1 MTEQDRVYRQ
11 HRFPHAEF
19 PNALTLDPGTRRGAL
34 SNDAKVLW
42 AVLDTY
48 ALKNESAWPGQ
59 DLLAWEMGDV
69 TDRTIRRW
77 ITELREHGWL
87 EIRPHI
93 INGRKAGNE
102 YVLIVINQAANERIR
117 ARRQSRPPMNPDRTS
132 VTKADRT
139 NESKA
144 DRTSVSGRK
153 EKQSPEK
160 QSPENHT
167 PPTPLAEGGAIE
179 VIEGTIE
186 DEGST
191 TPDPLRGYRWSGALT
206 RRGGAPTERE
216 RAQAEE
222 VFEAW
227 VESPTLIGGR
237 RRGAA
242 RLDGKRMEAIV
253 QRLRDGY
260 EVADLADACRGWT
273 RIPHNRGDGTD
284 TRGQKFDSLTL
295 ILRNADQVD
304 RFLSAW
310 RDPVDEAAAMERAA
324 LARQAVRNPMLAAAK
339 AIAPAGMERAPEHH
353 PAVKDA
359 LDAATLRWRED
370 EIRAGRDA
378 REHMPEEMRR
388 QVIEEAVAALAVPC

>member
-1 MTEQDRVYRQ
+1 MSAGFVISAEMARRKDLGCAAKLVYAYACRYVMTDDRETGKPNGLAIGEVWLRQ
-11 HRFPHAEF
+11 RKRSGDRPGVDEALGLSHGAVERAIKDLTDAGLMIAVRTPTPAE
-19 PNALTLDPGTRRGAL
+19 RRSG
-34 SNDAKVLW
+34 NVT
-42 AVLDTY
+42 VY
-48 ALKNESAWPGQ
+48 ALPEYSPRN
-59 DLLAWEMGDV
+59 GDRPAEDHAPEWGSYSPRNG
-69 TDRTIRRW
+69 DRTAPE
-77 ITELREHGWL
+77 TGTTCS
-87 EIRPHI
+87 
-93 INGRKAGNE
+93 GD
-102 YVLIVINQAANERIR
+102 
-117 ARRQSRPPMNPDRTS
+117 SRSSDP
-132 VTKADRT
+132 V
-139 NESKA
+139 
-144 DRTSVSGRK
+144 
-153 EKQSPEK
+153 
-160 QSPENHT
+160 ENT
-167 PPTPLAEGGAIE
+167 PPTPLTEGGAIE

-284 TRGQKFDSLTL
+284 TRGQKFDSLTM